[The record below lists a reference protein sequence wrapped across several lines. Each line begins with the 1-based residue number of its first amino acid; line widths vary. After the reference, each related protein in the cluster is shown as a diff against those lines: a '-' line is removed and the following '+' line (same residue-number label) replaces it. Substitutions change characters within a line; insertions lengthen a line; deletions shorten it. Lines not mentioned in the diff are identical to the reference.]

1 MAARELM
8 RDFGSGLREARVWI
22 AAQFVGFPLLAL
34 AGIGWTRLPEKHA
47 WQVALVLVIP
57 LVLVAAALALK
68 AGLVRRMMAP
78 SEGRV
83 RLVWGAL
90 ALLVWMILAW
100 FVWSLLDRYDDHI
113 WQYAAYLN
121 SKAPAWWR
129 GRLFTFAHISAWL
142 THVEWLLRWVVMP
155 SIVVPLGVSSA
166 VRGWRLHWRSTLHV
180 IHDWRWFFAVLALAL
195 VGVGL
200 TGHFFSGAP
209 HGSLSAQVWAVA
221 LKLVG
226 AYLIG
231 FFCWIVLLAW
241 VCALLRSKE
250 AAKAQ

>member
-8 RDFGSGLREARVWI
+8 RDFGGGLREARGWI

-57 LVLVAAALALK
+57 LVLAAAVLALEV
-68 AGLVRRMMAP
+68 GTVRRMMAA

-83 RLVWGAL
+83 SLVSGAL
-90 ALLVWMILAW
+90 SLLVWMALAW
-100 FVWSLLDRYDDHI
+100 FVWSLLDRFDDHI
-113 WQYAAYLN
+113 WQWAAYLN

-129 GRLFTFAHISAWL
+129 ERLFTYPHITAWL
-142 THVEWLLRWVVMP
+142 GNAEWLLRWA
-155 SIVVPLGVSSA
+155 IVPAIFVPLGVSSA
-166 VRGWRLHWRSTLHV
+166 VRGWRLHWRNTLHV
-180 IHDWRWFFAVLALAL
+180 IHDWRWFFAVLVLAL
-195 VGVGL
+195 VGVAL
-200 TGHFFSGAP
+200 PGHFFSGAP
-209 HGSLSAQVWAVA
+209 HGSLSAQTWAIA
-221 LKLVG
+221 LKLTG

-250 AAKAQ
+250 AAKVQ